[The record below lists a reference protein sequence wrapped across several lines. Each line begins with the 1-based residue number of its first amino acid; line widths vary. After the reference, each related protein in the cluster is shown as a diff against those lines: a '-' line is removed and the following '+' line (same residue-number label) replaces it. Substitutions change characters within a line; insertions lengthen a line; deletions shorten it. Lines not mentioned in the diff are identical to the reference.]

1 MGISFF
7 KNKYLMTSFRIPM
20 YRDKRLVVL
29 SVLIIC
35 IWWILS
41 CTYDPLPP
49 PEMPKFYQTINLPL
63 VDASFYLSELQ
74 DSTNNIY
81 GDSLSDSLY
90 FMFSGNLDTATLTED
105 IFLIPA
111 VGTFEISQDFSEIDQ
126 ANVTVDKTIS
136 QTIKLSEIS
145 GVSFPLPQDHTIESI
160 PRVQIIDEEQTLQL
174 FDRYSVPYFERVDY
188 LTIQS
193 GSFRVQIENRLH
205 LTLDSVLISLNN
217 FNMDTLAMCFYE
229 SIPHGE
235 DRDTTIDLSGKQLRD
250 SVKVT
255 FRAFIAAA
263 DQVIIPAG
271 EDPYVM
277 FAVNFKIESIE
288 SVTGIPEPI
297 EMEVSQDIP
306 PSNNTIIRAVIGY
319 TTTDPLDTNLI
330 NLNIRNTLPL
340 NFNMNMKFMNFYT
353 SEGALEIDLDV
364 LTDSDITEITRLDGD
379 TLRNPDAS
387 TVVESILI
395 NSSIYLLPDIEGDSV
410 VTIPLDMKGGSVD
423 ITFQI
428 TTIKLEEIV
437 GFFNESF
444 AIPPLTISNIPTG
457 FSNINFGSVLLNLHF
472 FNEIQAQTNLS
483 LNLQGFREGL
493 EPVLIEVED
502 SILKAGES
510 IPVAKS
516 DVQIDIAPIF
526 NMVPDSILVAGEAA
540 IPANDTSKL
549 QVGKSFWGNYDI
561 IVPFQVKTEPMT
573 FIPVKSTVLDPMDGK
588 TSSQI
593 RAGLVEASIITNVVN
608 DFPLSGSVEIL
619 FSNYDYFPLDSNQVE
634 VDTGY
639 QWINDSL
646 FAISEKETVYIDIDT
661 LIAIVL
667 PEPVKLNSFGAV
679 EIPGELYQVSTLD
692 STKLEGIMSDK
703 EHYIRP
709 RIYLNGTGD
718 FVSVGYNDQIQIL
731 VMISFTINTSE
742 LINPEEESEQDT
754 MNADDLKKPTI
765 YKEKFDCIPRIKESR
780 DCENFSHKKVSLSSL
795 ESEKCQ

>member
-1 MGISFF
+1 MSSF
-7 KNKYLMTSFRIPM
+7 KIPVN
-20 YRDKRLVVL
+20 REKRLVVL
-29 SVLIIC
+29 SILVIC

-41 CTYDPLPP
+41 CTYEPLPP

-74 DSTNNIY
+74 DSTNHIY

-90 FMFSGNLDTATLTED
+90 FMFSGDLDTATLTED

-111 VGTFEISQDFSEIDQ
+111 VGTFQINQDFSEIDQ
-126 ANVTVDKTIS
+126 ANINIDKSIS
-136 QTIKLSEIS
+136 QKIKLSEIS
-145 GVSFPLPQDHTIESI
+145 GISFPLPYDFTIPSI
-160 PRVQIIDEEQTLQL
+160 PRIQIIDEEQTLQL
-174 FDRYSVPYFERVDY
+174 FDRNSIPYFKRVDY
-188 LTIQS
+188 LTIKEGNLS
-193 GSFRVQIENRLH
+193 VHINNRLH
-205 LTLDSVLISLNN
+205 VTLDSVLISLNN
-217 FNMDTLAMCFYE
+217 VNMDTLARCFYK

-235 DRDTTIDLSGKQLRD
+235 DRDTTIDLSGKKLRD
-250 SVKVT
+250 SVKLVIK
-255 FRAFIAAA
+255 AFIAEA
-263 DQVIIPAG
+263 DQVTIPAG
-271 EDPYVM
+271 EDPYAE
-277 FAVNFKIESIE
+277 FEINFKIGGIKSI
-288 SVTGIPEPI
+288 TGIPEPI

-319 TTTDPLDTNLI
+319 TTTNPPDTNLI
-330 NLNIRNTLPL
+330 TLGVNNTLPI
-340 NFNMNMKFMNFYT
+340 NFNMNIKFMNFYT
-353 SEGALEIDLDV
+353 SEGALELDLDV
-364 LTDSDITEITRLDGD
+364 LTDNDTTEITRLDGD

-395 NSSIYLLPDIEGDSV
+395 YSSIYLLPDVEGDSV
-410 VTIPLDMKGGSVD
+410 VTIPLDMEGGSID

-457 FSNINFGSVLLNLHF
+457 FSDINFGSVLLNLHF

-483 LNLQGFREGL
+483 LNLQGFREGF

-502 SILKAGES
+502 SILKAEES
-510 IPVAKS
+510 RPVAKS
-516 DVQIDIAPIF
+516 DIQIDIAPIF
-526 NMVPDSILVAGEAA
+526 NMVPDSILVSGEAA

-549 QVGKSFWGNYDI
+549 QVGKSFWGSYDI

-573 FIPVKSTVLDPMDGK
+573 FIPVKSTVLDPMDEK
-588 TSSQI
+588 TADQI
-593 RAGLVEASIITNVVN
+593 RAGLIEASIIANVVN

-619 FSNYDYFPLDSNQVE
+619 FSNYDYFPLDSNQAE

-667 PEPVKLNSFGAV
+667 PEPVKLNNYGSV
-679 EIPGELYQVSTLD
+679 ETPGELFQVSTLD
-692 STKLEGIMSDK
+692 STNLEAIMSDK

-709 RIYLNGTGD
+709 RIYLNGTED

-731 VMISFTINTSE
+731 AMISFTINTSE

-765 YKEKFDCIPRIKESR
+765 YKEKFDGIPCNKENR
-780 DCENFSHKKVSLSSL
+780 DCEDSFRKKESFNKSNFTF
-795 ESEKCQ
+795 